1 MVNRRKQEVLGAR
14 YTESTPLTDARG
26 MCRVRLGRLPPQK
39 DPHETKERTM
49 SPRKRDAKQ
58 HAKARKRRRLKAQE
72 RLAQDRRQAQHSAK
86 ALQKALDDLG
96 LPKDLVTEIE
106 GRLRS
111 QQKLLGKIVGMM
123 CPPLFG
129 CRTNYELCRVRGWDK
144 NLPSHLLGRS
154 PSAPG
159 SSACDAWASRCSSR
173 CGATLP
179 AKVRPRGAAGNGRG

>member
-1 MVNRRKQEVLGAR
+1 
-14 YTESTPLTDARG
+14 

-106 GRLRS
+106 GAYGVNRSCWARSWCDVSSAVWVPHQLRTVPRARLG
-111 QQKLLGKIVGMM
+111 Q
-123 CPPLFG
+123 
-129 CRTNYELCRVRGWDK
+129 